1 MKTYNPVSAELVE
14 KLVALLGESNV
25 STNPDKLETY
35 KTDEEANPKYF
46 YLPEVIVFP
55 ETEEQVAGVIKLA
68 NEYVVPITP
77 RAGGTSLVCGAIPQ
91 YGGIVLLLEKMNK
104 IIKLD
109 KKNLYMVVEAGARTL
124 DIQNAAKAE
133 GLLYAGDP
141 CSSDSCQIGGNL
153 ATNAGGN
160 RVVKYGATR
169 DQVYAIRV
177 VLPTGEIVE
186 LGARTKKNS
195 TGYALDKLMIGSE
208 GTLGIITQVTLKLKP
223 LPTYRQD
230 LLAVFDD
237 DKKAVEFPSIV
248 AMSGLE
254 PTSMEYMGNKAI
266 KSIARFLKT
275 TLPHQENSS
284 YIIVT
289 LEGFDEDALDK
300 DLEKLAD
307 LCDDAGAIDVLQ
319 ADERIWKARRSHGEA
334 TRADSPV
341 FFAEDVVVPT
351 DKFYDLMQVL
361 DTLEENYGIQ
371 TSTVAHIGDGNVHV
385 NPMKMN
391 LSDEEWTTKM
401 EAWHKDLYAAV
412 YAVGGLLSGE
422 HGIGYKNADAMEEFT
437 DPNVIKVMRSFK
449 QAIDPNYILNP
460 GKIFSA
466 D

>member
-230 LLAVFDD
+230 LLAV
-237 DKKAVEFPSIV
+237 
-248 AMSGLE
+248 
-254 PTSMEYMGNKAI
+254 
-266 KSIARFLKT
+266 
-275 TLPHQENSS
+275 
-284 YIIVT
+284 
-289 LEGFDEDALDK
+289 
-300 DLEKLAD
+300 
-307 LCDDAGAIDVLQ
+307 
-319 ADERIWKARRSHGEA
+319 
-334 TRADSPV
+334 
-341 FFAEDVVVPT
+341 
-351 DKFYDLMQVL
+351 
-361 DTLEENYGIQ
+361 
-371 TSTVAHIGDGNVHV
+371 
-385 NPMKMN
+385 
-391 LSDEEWTTKM
+391 
-401 EAWHKDLYAAV
+401 
-412 YAVGGLLSGE
+412 
-422 HGIGYKNADAMEEFT
+422 
-437 DPNVIKVMRSFK
+437 
-449 QAIDPNYILNP
+449 
-460 GKIFSA
+460 
-466 D
+466 

>member
-1 MKTYNPVSAELVE
+1 M
-14 KLVALLGESNV
+14 
-25 STNPDKLETY
+25 
-35 KTDEEANPKYF
+35 
-46 YLPEVIVFP
+46 
-55 ETEEQVAGVIKLA
+55 
-68 NEYVVPITP
+68 
-77 RAGGTSLVCGAIPQ
+77 
-91 YGGIVLLLEKMNK
+91 
-104 IIKLD
+104 
-109 KKNLYMVVEAGARTL
+109 
-124 DIQNAAKAE
+124 
-133 GLLYAGDP
+133 
-141 CSSDSCQIGGNL
+141 
-153 ATNAGGN
+153 
-160 RVVKYGATR
+160 
-169 DQVYAIRV
+169 
-177 VLPTGEIVE
+177 
-186 LGARTKKNS
+186 
-195 TGYALDKLMIGSE
+195 
-208 GTLGIITQVTLKLKP
+208 
-223 LPTYRQD
+223 
-230 LLAVFDD
+230 
-237 DKKAVEFPSIV
+237 
-248 AMSGLE
+248 
-254 PTSMEYMGNKAI
+254 
-266 KSIARFLKT
+266 KT

-361 DTLEENYGIQ
+361 DTLEEKYGIQ

-449 QAIDPNYILNP
+449 QAIDSNYILNP
-460 GKIFSA
+460 GRC